1 LLVFF
6 ILAVGGGRPGLIF
19 RTITHE
25 LHSGK
30 RERKQARAV
39 EHGVGLQ
46 NGAVTSSIAA
56 PPSDQSINELLDVMN
71 MPRMMDQILANMDQ
85 EIKAGMQR
93 GLQQSLRGREP
104 TAEQRAEVDKFQ
116 KKLMGIMRDELTF
129 DKVKDIY
136 VRVYRE
142 TFTQEEVNGL
152 IAFYKSPA
160 GKAYVEK
167 VPSVMYGGIRFS
179 G

>member
-1 LLVFF
+1 MRTLYVVT
-6 ILAVGGGRPGLIF
+6 ISCLA
-19 RTITHE
+19 
-25 LHSGK
+25 
-30 RERKQARAV
+30 
-39 EHGVGLQ
+39 
-46 NGAVTSSIAA
+46 AVTFSIAA

-167 VPSVMYGGIRFS
+167 LPSVMQRVGAEMQSRIGPMVQKLNIMQQEFLKDLEKAS
-179 G
+179 KP

>member
-1 LLVFF
+1 
-6 ILAVGGGRPGLIF
+6 
-19 RTITHE
+19 
-25 LHSGK
+25 
-30 RERKQARAV
+30 
-39 EHGVGLQ
+39 
-46 NGAVTSSIAA
+46 
-56 PPSDQSINELLDVMN
+56 
-71 MPRMMDQILANMDQ
+71 MDQ

-93 GLQQSLRGREP
+93 GLQHSLRGREP

-136 VRVYRE
+136 VKVYRE

-160 GKAYVEK
+160 GKTYLEK
-167 VPSVMYGGIRFS
+167 VPSVMQRAGAEMQSRIGPMVQKLNIMQQEFLKDLEKAS
-179 G
+179 KP

>member
-1 LLVFF
+1 VRTLYVVT
-6 ILAVGGGRPGLIF
+6 ISCLA
-19 RTITHE
+19 
-25 LHSGK
+25 
-30 RERKQARAV
+30 
-39 EHGVGLQ
+39 
-46 NGAVTSSIAA
+46 AVTSSIAA

-71 MPRMMDQILANMDQ
+71 MPRMMDQILTNMDQ
-85 EIKAGMQR
+85 EIKSGMQR

-167 VPSVMYGGIRFS
+167 VPSVMQRAGAEMQSRIGPMVQKLNIMQQEFLKDLEKAS
-179 G
+179 KP

>member
-1 LLVFF
+1 MRTLYVVT
-6 ILAVGGGRPGLIF
+6 ISCLA
-19 RTITHE
+19 
-25 LHSGK
+25 
-30 RERKQARAV
+30 
-39 EHGVGLQ
+39 
-46 NGAVTSSIAA
+46 AVTSSIAA

-71 MPRMMDQILANMDQ
+71 MPRMMDQILTNMDQ

-167 VPSVMYGGIRFS
+167 VPSVMQRAGAEMQSRIGPMVQKLNVMQQEFLKDLEKAS
-179 G
+179 KP

>member
-1 LLVFF
+1 
-6 ILAVGGGRPGLIF
+6 
-19 RTITHE
+19 
-25 LHSGK
+25 
-30 RERKQARAV
+30 
-39 EHGVGLQ
+39 
-46 NGAVTSSIAA
+46 
-56 PPSDQSINELLDVMN
+56 M
-71 MPRMMDQILANMDQ
+71 
-85 EIKAGMQR
+85 
-93 GLQQSLRGREP
+93 RGREP

-116 KKLMGIMRDELTF
+116 KRLMGIMRDELTF

-167 VPSVMYGGIRFS
+167 VPSVMQRASAEMQSRIGPMVQKLNIMQQEFLKDLEKTS
-179 G
+179 KP

>member
-1 LLVFF
+1 MRTLYVVT
-6 ILAVGGGRPGLIF
+6 ISCLA
-19 RTITHE
+19 
-25 LHSGK
+25 
-30 RERKQARAV
+30 
-39 EHGVGLQ
+39 
-46 NGAVTSSIAA
+46 AVTSSIAA

-71 MPRMMDQILANMDQ
+71 MPRMMDQILTNMDQ

-152 IAFYKSPA
+152 ITFYKSPA

-167 VPSVMYGGIRFS
+167 VPSVMQRAGAEMQSRIGPMVQKLNIMQQEFLKDLEKVS
-179 G
+179 KP

>member
-1 LLVFF
+1 MRTLYVVT
-6 ILAVGGGRPGLIF
+6 ISCLA
-19 RTITHE
+19 
-25 LHSGK
+25 
-30 RERKQARAV
+30 
-39 EHGVGLQ
+39 
-46 NGAVTSSIAA
+46 AVTSSIAA

-71 MPRMMDQILANMDQ
+71 MPRMMDQILTNMDQ

-167 VPSVMYGGIRFS
+167 VPSVMQRAGAEMQSRIGPMVQKLNIMQQEFLKDLEKAS
-179 G
+179 KP

>member
-1 LLVFF
+1 MRTLYVVT
-6 ILAVGGGRPGLIF
+6 ISCLA
-19 RTITHE
+19 
-25 LHSGK
+25 
-30 RERKQARAV
+30 AA
-39 EHGVGLQ
+39 
-46 NGAVTSSIAA
+46 TSSIAA

-71 MPRMMDQILANMDQ
+71 MPRLMDQILANMDQ
-85 EIKAGMQR
+85 EIKTGMQR

-116 KKLMGIMRDELTF
+116 KRLMGIMRDELTF

-167 VPSVMYGGIRFS
+167 VPSVMQRASAEMQSRIGPMVQKLNIMQQEFLKDLEKTS
-179 G
+179 KP

>member
-1 LLVFF
+1 MRTLYVVT
-6 ILAVGGGRPGLIF
+6 ISCLA
-19 RTITHE
+19 
-25 LHSGK
+25 
-30 RERKQARAV
+30 
-39 EHGVGLQ
+39 
-46 NGAVTSSIAA
+46 AVTSSIAA

-71 MPRMMDQILANMDQ
+71 MPRMMDQILTNMDQ

-167 VPSVMYGGIRFS
+167 VPSVMQRAGAEMQSRIGPMVQKLNIMQQEFLKDLEKVS
-179 G
+179 KP

>member
-1 LLVFF
+1 MRTLYVVT
-6 ILAVGGGRPGLIF
+6 ISCLA
-19 RTITHE
+19 
-25 LHSGK
+25 
-30 RERKQARAV
+30 
-39 EHGVGLQ
+39 
-46 NGAVTSSIAA
+46 AVTSSIAA

-71 MPRMMDQILANMDQ
+71 MPRMMDQILTNMDQ

-104 TAEQRAEVDKFQ
+104 AAEQRAEVDKFQ

-152 IAFYKSPA
+152 ITFYKSPA

-167 VPSVMYGGIRFS
+167 VPSVMQRAGAEMQSRIGPMVQKLNIMQQEFLKDLEKAS
-179 G
+179 KP